1 MVDLQKFSHTVFA
14 AAEELGLHLDS
25 DKVEKLAE
33 HFSLLCEQN
42 RQFNLTRIT
51 DPVDAAVKLYA
62 DSLAPLAWA
71 RQANVTVRKCLDI
84 GTGAGFPAVPLAVA
98 SPAWKVT
105 AIDATGKKARFV
117 QQCADTLSIDNLAA
131 RHLRAGG
138 KNDLGRFD
146 LVVFKAVGNLSR
158 CLSFAERLVARDAHL
173 LVFKGRNLTREEL
186 DEGQQTAERIGMQTW
201 DTVDY
206 ELTCGDE
213 ILEPTLVVYRR
224 MG

>member
-1 MVDLQKFSHTVFA
+1 MVDLQKFSRALVA
-14 AAEELGLHLDS
+14 ATEELGLHLDD

-71 RQANVTVRKCLDI
+71 RQANVTVPKCLDI

-98 SPAWKVT
+98 SPAWQVT

-117 QQCADTLSIDNLAA
+117 QQCAETLSIDNLTA

-146 LVVFKAVGNLSR
+146 LVVFKAVGNLAR
-158 CLSFAERLVARDAHL
+158 CLSFAERLVARDGHL